1 MKNDQIIVK
10 GLRVFGYHGVN
21 AEEKRDGQWFNI
33 NIIAETDLSAAAAS
47 DNLDDTVSYAKI
59 LKRAAAILSQ
69 ERYDLLE
76 AAAMRVICVLLEDFP
91 ALQRI
96 TVCLQKPQ
104 APIHAE
110 FSWVGVELSRSR
122 EDLV

>member
-1 MKNDQIIVK
+1 MKSDQIIVK

-21 AEEKRDGQWFNI
+21 PEEQREGQWFNA

-47 DNLDDTVSYAKI
+47 DNLSDTVSYAKI
-59 LKRAAAILSQ
+59 LKRAASVLSQ
-69 ERYDLLE
+69 ERFDLLE
-76 AAAMRVICVLLEDFP
+76 AAAMRVIRVLLQDFP
-91 ALQRI
+91 SLNRV

-110 FSWVGVELSRSR
+110 FSWVGVEISRSR
-122 EDLV
+122 EDLA